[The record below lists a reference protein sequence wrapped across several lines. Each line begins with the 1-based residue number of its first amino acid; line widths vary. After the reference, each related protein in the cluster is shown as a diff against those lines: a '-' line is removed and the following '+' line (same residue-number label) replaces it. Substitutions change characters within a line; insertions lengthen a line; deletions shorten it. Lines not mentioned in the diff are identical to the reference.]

1 MINFKQHALL
11 AAFVLLAIAPA
22 DAQAPSTTQAPPSA
36 PADITS
42 AKKKNWTPPSY
53 KIFAQTLADQTMAEH
68 PELLSVTFHGVP
80 PGMDKVYTM
89 FAGSFPERIGNADDP
104 DDVDVIT
111 KGVTI
116 VDPRWRRMADDPKK
130 FVVMTPLRDAK
141 NENIGLIVYAFRL
154 DKNPRKG
161 EREFFAAALSLR
173 DALSERIA
181 SYDALFAAAK

>member
-1 MINFKQHALL
+1 MIIFRQYALL
-11 AAFVLLAIAPA
+11 AAFALLATAPA
-22 DAQAPSTTQAPPSA
+22 DAQAPSAA
-36 PADITS
+36 PAAIAP
-42 AKKKNWTPPSY
+42 AKTKNWTPPSY
-53 KIFAQTLADQTMAEH
+53 KIFAQTLADQTMAEY

-111 KGVTI
+111 KGITI
-116 VDPRWRRMADDPKK
+116 VDPRWRRVADNPKK

-141 NENIGLIVYAFRL
+141 NDNIGLIVYAFRL
-154 DKNPRKG
+154 DKNPGKG
-161 EREFFAAALSLR
+161 EREFFTAALSLR